1 MSTLTLRET
10 NIVETDLDGI
20 YVTDGE
26 SLFFMTAEQD
36 NMPLNPRE
44 NDCNYCTICYVR
56 NRYLG
61 SSKYDND
68 RDFADSDD
76 LNDYL
81 AGLKDRGIECVS
93 VPLYAYV
100 HSGITISTGSFG
112 DPWDSGCF
120 GVAICT
126 KEQVINAFSNDTD
139 WKRHAQD
146 IIEGE
151 IKPTTSSSL
160 ARLMSIP
167 STSTVRKRKSGRWR
181 ISAAASTPMTRMK
194 CSRLISAITIA
205 SSKKARLNNIYERR
219 L

>member
-10 NIVETDLDGI
+10 HIVETDLDGI
-20 YVTDGE
+20 YVTDGKR
-26 SLFFMTAEQD
+26 LFFMTAEQD
-36 NMPLNPRE
+36 DMPLNPRE

-81 AGLKDRGIECVS
+81 AGLNDRRAEFVS

-120 GVAICT
+120 GIAICT
-126 KEQVINAFSNDTD
+126 KEQVINAFGNDID
-139 WKRHAQD
+139 WQRHAKD

-151 IKPTTSSSL
+151 IETYDKFLTGGTYVYSTYLYHKETKSWTLEDTCGGFYSNDEDAMLSSYFN
-160 ARLMSIP
+160 
-167 STSTVRKRKSGRWR
+167 KNYR
-181 ISAAASTPMTRMK
+181 IINESEVEPYMRS
-194 CSRLISAITIA
+194 
-205 SSKKARLNNIYERR
+205 
-219 L
+219 

>member
-1 MSTLTLRET
+1 MTLRE
-10 NIVETDLDGI
+10 NSIVEADLDGI

-26 SLFFMTAEQD
+26 RLFFMTAEQD
-36 NMPLNPRE
+36 NMPLDPRE

-81 AGLKDRGIECVS
+81 AGLNDRRAEFVS

-126 KEQVINAFSNDTD
+126 KEQVINAFGNDID
-139 WKRHAQD
+139 WQRHAKD

-151 IKPTTSSSL
+151 IETYDKFLTGGTYVYSTYLYHKETKSWTLEDTCGGFYSNDEDAMLSSYFN
-160 ARLMSIP
+160 
-167 STSTVRKRKSGRWR
+167 KNYR
-181 ISAAASTPMTRMK
+181 IINESEVEPYMRS
-194 CSRLISAITIA
+194 
-205 SSKKARLNNIYERR
+205 
-219 L
+219 

>member
-1 MSTLTLRET
+1 LRE
-10 NIVETDLDGI
+10 NSIVEADLDGI

-26 SLFFMTAEQD
+26 RLFFMTAEQD
-36 NMPLNPRE
+36 NMPLDPRE

-81 AGLKDRGIECVS
+81 AGLNDRRAEFVS

-120 GVAICT
+120 GIAICT
-126 KEQVINAFSNDTD
+126 KEQVINAFGNDID
-139 WKRHAQD
+139 WQRHAKD

-151 IKPTTSSSL
+151 IETYDKFLTGGTYVYSTYLYHKETKSWTLEDTCGGFYSNDEDAMLSSYFN
-160 ARLMSIP
+160 
-167 STSTVRKRKSGRWR
+167 KNYR
-181 ISAAASTPMTRMK
+181 IINESEVEPYMRS
-194 CSRLISAITIA
+194 
-205 SSKKARLNNIYERR
+205 
-219 L
+219 

>member
-1 MSTLTLRET
+1 
-10 NIVETDLDGI
+10 
-20 YVTDGE
+20 
-26 SLFFMTAEQD
+26 
-36 NMPLNPRE
+36 MPLDPRE

-81 AGLKDRGIECVS
+81 AGLNDRRAEFVS

-120 GVAICT
+120 GIAICT
-126 KEQVINAFSNDTD
+126 KEQVINAFGNDID
-139 WKRHAQD
+139 WQRHAKD

-151 IKPTTSSSL
+151 IETYDKFLTGGTYVYSTYLYHKETKSWTLEDTCGGFYSNDEDAMLSSYFN
-160 ARLMSIP
+160 
-167 STSTVRKRKSGRWR
+167 KNYR
-181 ISAAASTPMTRMK
+181 IINESEVEPYMRS
-194 CSRLISAITIA
+194 
-205 SSKKARLNNIYERR
+205 
-219 L
+219 

>member
-1 MSTLTLRET
+1 MSTLTLRE
-10 NIVETDLDGI
+10 NRVVETDLDGI

-36 NMPLNPRE
+36 NMPLDPRE

-68 RDFADSDD
+68 RNFADSDD

-81 AGLKDRGIECVS
+81 AGLKDRGTEFVS
-93 VPLYAYV
+93 IPLYAYV
-100 HSGITISTGSFG
+100 HSGITISTGSFD

-120 GVAICT
+120 GIAICT
-126 KEQVINAFSNDTD
+126 KEQVINAFGNDTD
-139 WKRHAQD
+139 WQRHAKD

-151 IKPTTSSSL
+151 IETYDKFLTGGTYVYSTYLYHKETKSWTLEDTCGGFYSNDEDAMLSSYFN
-160 ARLMSIP
+160 
-167 STSTVRKRKSGRWR
+167 KNYR
-181 ISAAASTPMTRMK
+181 IINESEVEPYMRS
-194 CSRLISAITIA
+194 
-205 SSKKARLNNIYERR
+205 
-219 L
+219 

>member
-10 NIVETDLDGI
+10 RIVETNLNGI

-26 SLFFMTAEQD
+26 RLFFMTAEQD
-36 NMPLNPRE
+36 NMPINPRE
-44 NDCNYCTICYVR
+44 DFNNCTICYVR

-68 RDFADSDD
+68 MDFADSDD

-81 AGLKDRGIECVS
+81 AGLKDRGTEFVS

-100 HSGITISTGSFG
+100 HSGITISTGSFD

-126 KEQVINAFSNDTD
+126 KEQVVEAFGNDTD
-139 WKRHAQD
+139 WQQHAIENYGMRGAPGLRVLLD
-146 IIEGE
+146 DAEAIEGE
-151 IKPTTSSSL
+151 IQ
-160 ARLMSIP
+160 RL
-167 STSTVRKRKSGRWR
+167 W
-181 ISAAASTPMTRMK
+181 
-194 CSRLISAITIA
+194 CEL
-205 SSKKARLNNIYERR
+205 SKVKETA
-219 L
+219 

>member
-20 YVTDGE
+20 YITDGE
-26 SLFFMTAEQD
+26 KLFFMTAEQD
-36 NMPLNPRE
+36 EYPSNPRE
-44 NDCNYCTICYVR
+44 NDCNCCTICYVR

-81 AGLKDRGIECVS
+81 AGLKDRGIEFVS

-126 KEQVINAFSNDTD
+126 KEQVVEAFGNDTD
-139 WKRHAQD
+139 WKQHAED
-146 IIEGE
+146 IIEDEIETYDKFLTGE
-151 IKPTTSSSL
+151 TYIYTVYEYDKAAKEWTLTDTCSGFYSNDEDEMFSSYFNSDSYHIIEESEAEQYL
-160 ARLMSIP
+160 
-167 STSTVRKRKSGRWR
+167 
-181 ISAAASTPMTRMK
+181 
-194 CSRLISAITIA
+194 
-205 SSKKARLNNIYERR
+205 
-219 L
+219 

>member
-1 MSTLTLRET
+1 MSTLKLET
-10 NIVETDLDGI
+10 TYARDETYDGI

-26 SLFFMTAEQD
+26 ELYFVTAEQD
-36 NMPLNPRE
+36 QWPLNPRE
-44 NDCNYCTICYVR
+44 NDDNYCTICYVR

-68 RDFADSDD
+68 MDFDNSDD

-81 AGLKDRGIECVS
+81 TELKDCGTEFVS

-126 KEQVINAFSNDTD
+126 KEQVGDAYGNDTD
-139 WKRHAQD
+139 WQQHAED
-146 IIEGE
+146 IIESEIETYDKYLTGE
-151 IKPTTSSSL
+151 TYIYSVYFYNKETKSWTLEDTCGGFYSNDEDEMLSSYF
-160 ARLMSIP
+160 
-167 STSTVRKRKSGRWR
+167 
-181 ISAAASTPMTRMK
+181 
-194 CSRLISAITIA
+194 
-205 SSKKARLNNIYERR
+205 KKNCHIIDESEAEQYL
-219 L
+219 

>member
-20 YVTDGE
+20 YITDGE
-26 SLFFMTAEQD
+26 SLFFRTAEQD
-36 NMPLNPRE
+36 NMPLDPRE
-44 NDCNYCTICYVR
+44 DYNNCTICYVR

-81 AGLKDRGIECVS
+81 AGLKDRGTEFVS

-100 HSGITISTGSFG
+100 HSGITISTSSFG

-120 GVAICT
+120 GIAICT
-126 KEQVINAFSNDTD
+126 KEQVVNAFGNDTD
-139 WKRHAQD
+139 WQQHAED
-146 IIEGE
+146 IIEDE
-151 IKPTTSSSL
+151 IETYDKFLTGGTYVYTVYEYDKAAKEWTLNDTCGGFYSNDEDEMLSSYFNKNYRFIDESEVEQYL
-160 ARLMSIP
+160 
-167 STSTVRKRKSGRWR
+167 
-181 ISAAASTPMTRMK
+181 
-194 CSRLISAITIA
+194 
-205 SSKKARLNNIYERR
+205 
-219 L
+219 

>member
-1 MSTLTLRET
+1 MTLRE
-10 NIVETDLDGI
+10 NSIVEADLDGI

-26 SLFFMTAEQD
+26 RLFFMTAEQD
-36 NMPLNPRE
+36 NMPLDPRE

-81 AGLKDRGIECVS
+81 AGLNDRRAEFVS

-120 GVAICT
+120 GIAICT
-126 KEQVINAFSNDTD
+126 KEQVINAFGNDID
-139 WKRHAQD
+139 WQRHAKD

-151 IKPTTSSSL
+151 IETYDKFLTGGTYVYSTYLYHKETKSWTLEDTCGGFYSNDEDAMLSSYFN
-160 ARLMSIP
+160 
-167 STSTVRKRKSGRWR
+167 KNYR
-181 ISAAASTPMTRMK
+181 IINESEVEPYMRS
-194 CSRLISAITIA
+194 
-205 SSKKARLNNIYERR
+205 
-219 L
+219 

>member
-10 NIVETDLDGI
+10 RIVETNLNGI

-26 SLFFMTAEQD
+26 RLFFMTAEQD
-36 NMPLNPRE
+36 NMPINPRE
-44 NDCNYCTICYVR
+44 DFNNCTICYVR

-68 RDFADSDD
+68 MDFADSDD

-81 AGLKDRGIECVS
+81 AGLKDRGTEFVS

-100 HSGITISTGSFG
+100 HSGITISTGSFD

-126 KEQVINAFSNDTD
+126 KEQVVEAFGNDTD
-139 WKRHAQD
+139 WQQHAED

-151 IKPTTSSSL
+151 IETYDKFLTGETYVYTVYEYDKAAKEWTLNDTCGGFYSNDEDEMLSSYFN
-160 ARLMSIP
+160 
-167 STSTVRKRKSGRWR
+167 KNY
-181 ISAAASTPMTRMK
+181 
-194 CSRLISAITIA
+194 RLIDESEVEQY
-205 SSKKARLNNIYERR
+205 L
-219 L
+219 